1 MAKSLPKVARREENV
16 YRVLRQ
22 DTLMSFKTKSY
33 QWLLV
38 DLASVS
44 GLSHLNLQ
52 QSDSEEVVKPSNIH
66 NGRRAMKS

>member
-1 MAKSLPKVARREENV
+1 MANSLPKVAQGKENV

-33 QWLLV
+33 QWLLE

-44 GLSHLNLQ
+44 DPSHLNLQ

-66 NGRRAMKS
+66 KGRRVMRS